1 MVGLGGNDF
10 AGAGLQDLALAPGA
24 LDGGT
29 GRLGEGMGL
38 DGDVLG
44 GEFVASDDDLVGV
57 ELGLGDGVGLEE
69 GVEIAG
75 RSGGDTVKR
84 IQLDEVVFFLG
95 VSGSHGS
102 PGELGQ
108 PAVEGGLSSL
118 ESRSGGSSGSGLLSA
133 HTETAGGSLSGGD
146 TASLAGSRLAGTG
159 GGAEGV
165 EGEFE
170 VFDVVDVGFVGLAAL
185 YSHSPRK
192 LERKHGI
199 SKLIL
204 STISSILS
212 QLNWTISGADRDSM
226 TGVPKVTQLDSS
238 QSQKQPVVQV
248 PLLFFLILTTET
260 SSNLST

>member
-185 YSHSPRK
+185 
-192 LERKHGI
+192 
-199 SKLIL
+199 
-204 STISSILS
+204 
-212 QLNWTISGADRDSM
+212 
-226 TGVPKVTQLDSS
+226 
-238 QSQKQPVVQV
+238 PVVELHGK
-248 PLLFFLILTTET
+248 PGRGCGDRGKGSRSWGERREGICGCN
-260 SSNLST
+260 SSE